1 MRTTR
6 LDDPIAEIAQFADQL
21 GLRVAVAESLTSG
34 LIASRLGA
42 GKNAASWFCG
52 CVVAYQESVKHDIL
66 GVREGPVITAECARV
81 MASGVAR
88 LLGAQAAVATSGV
101 GGPGDQEGKPPGT
114 VYLAADVRG
123 SVTERELSLDG
134 DPEDIIDA
142 AADASLHLLADALR
156 AVS

>member
-1 MRTTR
+1 MGTTR
-6 LDDPIAEIAQFADQL
+6 SNDPVAEIAQVADQL

-34 LIASRLGA
+34 LIALRLGA
-42 GKNAASWFCG
+42 GKDAASWFCG
-52 CVVAYQESVKHDIL
+52 SVVAYQESVKYDVL
-66 GVREGPVITAECARV
+66 GVREGPVITAECARE

-88 LLGAQAAVATSGV
+88 LLEAQAAVAASGV
-101 GGPGDQEGKPPGT
+101 GGPGDEEGKPPGT

-142 AADASLHLLADALR
+142 VADASLHLLVDALR